1 MLLACLETELPPQCS
16 CSRRVL
22 GNCGTIASMNDP
34 VLSRYRAEI
43 LRIAAEHG
51 ASHVRAFG
59 SRARGEG
66 RADSD
71 IDLLLDLEAG
81 RSLLDLIGLEHAIED
96 LTHLDVDV
104 VTTGGLSPYLRD
116 RVLAEAVPL

>member
-1 MLLACLETELPPQCS
+1 MT
-16 CSRRVL
+16 
-22 GNCGTIASMNDP
+22 DP

-43 LRIAAEHG
+43 LRLAAEHG
-51 ASHVRAFG
+51 AKNVRVFG

-66 RADSD
+66 GSESD
-71 IDLLLDLEAG
+71 IDLLLDLEGG

-96 LTHLDVDV
+96 LTHLEVDV

-116 RVLAEAVPL
+116 RVLAKAVPL

>member
-1 MLLACLETELPPQCS
+1 
-16 CSRRVL
+16 
-22 GNCGTIASMNDP
+22 MNDP

-43 LRIAAEHG
+43 LQIAAEHG

-59 SRARGEG
+59 SRAKGEG

-81 RSLLDLIGLEHAIED
+81 RSLLDLIGLEQAIED
-96 LTHLDVDV
+96 LTHLEVDV
-104 VTTGGLSPYLRD
+104 VTTAGLSPYLRD
-116 RVLAEAVPL
+116 RILAEAVPL

>member
-1 MLLACLETELPPQCS
+1 MRLS
-16 CSRRVL
+16 SRRAL
-22 GNCGTIASMNDP
+22 HNCGTIVSMNDP
-34 VLSRYRAEI
+34 VLSQYRTEI
-43 LRIAAEHG
+43 LRLAAEHG
-51 ASHVRAFG
+51 ASCVRAFG

-66 RADSD
+66 RVDSD

-81 RSLLDLIGLEHAIED
+81 RSLLDLIGLEQAIED
-96 LTHLDVDV
+96 LTHLEVDV